1 MCVCMS
7 VGVQF
12 ACASVNVFEFRYVIR
27 IEECYFQAYR
37 IETQSQAVLI
47 KNARTATVPM
57 HVYHT
62 RSHFGLPISTH
73 IVTKTV
79 C

>member
-1 MCVCMS
+1 MCVCVCVS

-12 ACASVNVFEFRYVIR
+12 ACACVNVFEFQYVIR
-27 IEECYFQAYR
+27 IEECYFQAYP

-57 HVYHT
+57 HVCISHT
-62 RSHFGLPISTH
+62 VALWLTYFKAYSD
-73 IVTKTV
+73 
-79 C
+79 